1 MPQDR
6 MTVGC
11 RIADTDGQNRRRI
24 GLAYGVF
31 ATALAALLCAQ
42 AGAARAGDD
51 TAAQESLTDKFWK
64 TLGLKNPGETEY
76 EINYSERSPLVVPPN
91 RNLPPPTSG
100 AAPVANWPKDP
111 DLARR
116 KASKDDDKP
125 VIRNYDSVIES
136 GRALTPEELNR
147 VSRDPKHVAAPGT
160 PEQSTPDTGP
170 LRRISPMGSCL
181 STRPTSRSRWRS
193 APIRCASTWI
203 GESVFSFECAATSL
217 ALATNRNIGFSIGVD
232 TSAPKMSVL
241 VLRTVKAEG
250 GCESRAGLRP
260 VRS

>member
-1 MPQDR
+1 

-170 LRRISPMGSCL
+170 KKSFWSFDWLNPNKEQYATFTGEPPRVSLTDPPPGYMTPSPDQPYGIVPEHK
-181 STRPTSRSRWRS
+181 TYKPK
-193 APIRCASTWI
+193 P
-203 GESVFSFECAATSL
+203 L
-217 ALATNRNIGFSIGVD
+217 A
-232 TSAPKMSVL
+232 
-241 VLRTVKAEG
+241 E
-250 GCESRAGLRP
+250 RADP
-260 VRS
+260 VR